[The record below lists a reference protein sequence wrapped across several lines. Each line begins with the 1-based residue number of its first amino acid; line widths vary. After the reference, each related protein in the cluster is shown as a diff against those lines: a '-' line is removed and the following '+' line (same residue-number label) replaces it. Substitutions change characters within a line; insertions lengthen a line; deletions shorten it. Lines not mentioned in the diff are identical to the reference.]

1 MPGDQNTVSNMMWR
15 VFLVEIHKI
24 NVDSDQ
30 TLEYCSIAYILA
42 LIWFKNRFLKL
53 FNFLTTFPSKIL
65 QVYQKQ
71 SSTKNFLGIILL
83 FQGLFCKIPAI
94 KFT

>member
-24 NVDSDQ
+24 NADSDQ

-65 QVYQKQ
+65 QIYQKQ
-71 SSTKNFLGIILL
+71 SSTKNFLRIILL